1 MDELEK
7 KDIEKQT
14 QENEE
19 PASQEIAEKV
29 AEETIDE
36 ATEPAEETM
45 EPEEQPTQ
53 TETVETAADTAA
65 EGAAPPIEEKKKK
78 SHLPVIL
85 IVLAVLIGIGVYY
98 WQTMQSGGNAVQ
110 DTGVLYAKNDDLYF
124 YDLENEPYLLQE
136 GISAGGSYHYYYS
149 AWGASC
155 AEEGHWAYFSDN
167 IDESGCFDLYRKDTA
182 DAAAEP
188 VLIDS
193 NVYDYMTSKNGE
205 VAAYLAMGKSGDGDS
220 LKLRVYNGES
230 VQEMAEGIH
239 LENGVY
245 SLSSDGKYL
254 VFKDAYGMLRVAE
267 AGQKETLPLTD
278 AAELYELAEEGG
290 MLYFVA
296 KGTEG
301 YHIYSYAFDG
311 ADPSLVAENVSYM
324 ELMPNGKDLLYC
336 KTPTEQVLYRDIVV
350 DDMAEADAA
359 LTEADGEAYE
369 KKLQRDV
376 IREAM
381 ENGEGFAPLLQ
392 ECYILS
398 DGKSA
403 LVSKDV
409 VSTIGVDSDKPYAVG
424 YRAKTFTPLHLSVID
439 GGLDMVEYIYFMSL
453 SYGGLE
459 TFLADGAGNA
469 ETLTGSNIQ
478 PDSLQISPDGKRAA
492 SLTEDP
498 NSGGNIL
505 MVMEIGKAAEATAVQ
520 TNVENFGFVGS
531 SLYYYFDY
539 ENGAGTLAAEGT
551 EKTIPDACGIQYTD
565 EGAYYIA
572 DVDSSTGNGELRFW
586 NGTEEIMIDSAV
598 FAFQYKNNGK
608 LVYLSSYEIGGAG
621 DLYYYDGAESR
632 KLDTD
637 VTAIF
642 MY

>member
-7 KDIEKQT
+7 KDTLEQK
-14 QENEE
+14 QENGE
-19 PASQEIAEKV
+19 PAPQEIDTAGEI
-29 AEETIDE
+29 AEETI
-36 ATEPAEETM
+36 EETK
-45 EPEEQPTQ
+45 ETAEQPAQ
-53 TETVETAADTAA
+53 VETAKGAADMAA
-65 EGAAPPIEEKKKK
+65 EGAAPPAEEKKKK
-78 SHLPVIL
+78 SSLPVIL
-85 IVLAVLIGIGVYY
+85 LVLAVLIGVGVYY
-98 WQTMQSGGNAVQ
+98 WQTMQGDGNAVQ

-124 YDLENEPYLLQE
+124 YDLENEPYLLKE

-205 VAAYLAMGKSGDGDS
+205 VAAYLAMEGDS
-220 LKLRVYNGES
+220 LKLRVYNGEN

-245 SLSSDGKYL
+245 SLSGDGKYL
-254 VFKDAYGMLRVAE
+254 VFKDAYGMLRVAK
-267 AGQKETLPLTD
+267 AGEKETLPLTD
-278 AAELYELAEEGG
+278 AVELYELAEEGG

-301 YHIYSYAFDG
+301 YNIYSYAFDG
-311 ADPSLVAENVSYM
+311 ADPVLVAENVSYM

-336 KTPTEQVLYRDIVV
+336 KTPTEQVLYKDIVV

-376 IREAM
+376 IRKAM

-392 ECYILS
+392 ECYMLI
-398 DGKSA
+398 DGKSV

-409 VSTIGVDSDKPYAVG
+409 VSTMGVDSEQPYAAG
-424 YRAKTFTPLHLSVID
+424 YRAKEFTPLHLSVID

-469 ETLTGSNIQ
+469 EALTGSNIQ

-492 SLTEDP
+492 YLTEDP

-531 SLYYYFDY
+531 SLYFYFDY
-539 ENGAGTLAAEGT
+539 ENGAGTLAAEGV
-551 EKTIPDACGIQYTD
+551 EQTIPDACGIQYTD

-572 DVDSSTGNGELRFW
+572 DVDSTTGNGQLKFW
-586 NGTEEIMIDSAV
+586 DGMEETVIDSGV

-608 LVYLSSYEIGGAG
+608 LVYISSYEIDGGAG
-621 DLYYYDGAESR
+621 DLYYYDGEGSR